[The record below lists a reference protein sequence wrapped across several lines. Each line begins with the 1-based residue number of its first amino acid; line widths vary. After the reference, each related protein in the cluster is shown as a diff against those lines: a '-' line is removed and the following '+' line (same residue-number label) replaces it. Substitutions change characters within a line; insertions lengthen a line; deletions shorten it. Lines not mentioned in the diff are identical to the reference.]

1 MNSTDKTLTLK
12 SETAAVEP
20 RKQVRASAGRMAM
33 FTALRH
39 RNFRLYWIALVSSI
53 LASVVR
59 LTLLYIWRFS
69 SESAP
74 QERSIQILEGFGCD
88 CLDSL

>member
-1 MNSTDKTLTLK
+1 MFRVIDVPD
-12 SETAAVEP
+12 EVDAVE
-20 RKQVRASAGRMAM
+20 QVGTKPKVWFHNNKYLFKYIYRESGHATGEDWSEK
-33 FTALRH
+33 
-39 RNFRLYWIALVSSI
+39 VS
-53 LASVVR
+53 SVVR

-74 QERSIQILEGFGCD
+74 RGRSIQILEGFGCD